1 MLKHS
6 DAPLAQSALLVIDVQ
21 ESFRLGARWQRRSTP
36 DFEPNVTALVEAY
49 RAAGRPVFFILHTDG
64 DEGFQ
69 PGHPAVRLMDFLA
82 PRADEP
88 VLLKETRNAFTTTPL
103 HLRLMEAGVR
113 RLAVTGISTEQCCE
127 TTTRV
132 AADLGYAVDFVLDA
146 TMTFPIA
153 DPAVPGRELGVEAIL
168 ERTRYV
174 LQGRFARIV
183 SARQLV
189 GELAALPRR
198 TGAAA

>member
-6 DAPLAQSALLVIDVQ
+6 DAPLAGSALLVVDVQ
-21 ESFRLGARWQRRSTP
+21 DSFKLGARWARRSTP
-36 DFEPNVTALVEAY
+36 DFERNVTALVEAY

-69 PGHPAVRLMDFLA
+69 PGHPALRLMDFLA

-88 VLLKETRNAFTTTPL
+88 VILKETRNSFTSTPL

-146 TMTFPIA
+146 TMTFPIPGP
-153 DPAVPGRELGVEAIL
+153 DGRELGVEAVL

-174 LQGRFARIV
+174 LEGRFARIV

-189 GELAALPRR
+189 AELAALPRA